1 MKTTCPP
8 CTGNCNQ
15 GRTCPSRLVGIAG
28 IDVNTAARREWLAS
42 TQGKRQFHFGERSKT
57 ALILAFFL
65 LAYGVVGRLDYED
78 ELMHRAELDAYTN
91 ALARCNSPAA
101 FLTTNYVEV
110 QQ

>member
-15 GRTCPSRLVGIAG
+15 GRTCPTRSVGIAG

-42 TQGKRQFHFGERSKT
+42 IQGKRLNFGERSKT
-57 ALILAFFL
+57 ALILAVFL
-65 LAYGVVGRLDYED
+65 LAYGIVGRLDYED
-78 ELMHRAELDAYTN
+78 ELMRMAELDAYTN

-101 FLTTNYVEV
+101 FLTSNYVEV